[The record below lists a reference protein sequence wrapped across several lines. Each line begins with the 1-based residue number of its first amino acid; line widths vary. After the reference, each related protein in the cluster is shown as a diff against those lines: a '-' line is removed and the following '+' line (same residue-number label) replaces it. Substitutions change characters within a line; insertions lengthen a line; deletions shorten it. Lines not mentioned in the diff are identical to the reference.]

1 MNSDF
6 RDSLGKLLLRVS
18 IACLLIFHGYSK
30 LLYGTGFIEEILL
43 KNDMPSFLAY
53 GIYLGEIL
61 APILLIIG
69 YKTRFAAFLIIVTMI
84 SAIYLVF
91 PNSLIELNNKG
102 ALILELQYLY
112 LLSSS
117 AILIF
122 GPGRYSID
130 KY

>member
-1 MNSDF
+1 MNSEFKDN
-6 RDSLGKLLLRVS
+6 LGKLLLRVS

-30 LLYGTGFIEEILL
+30 LLYGTGFIEAILL
-43 KNDMPSFLAY
+43 KNNMPSFFAY

-69 YKTRFAAFLIIVTMI
+69 YKTRFAAFLIIVTML

-91 PNSLIELNNKG
+91 PNSLVELNKHG
-102 ALILELQYLY
+102 ALSLELQYLY
-112 LLSSS
+112 LLS
-117 AILIF
+117 AGTILIF